1 MTLNEKKIQKGIA
14 MNKMN
19 QIKNNIGNVSYQ
31 LERRKNLFEE
41 YTIHFDDYESEEP
54 KKSKKKEKKQI
65 KIEKKKDIMKDI
77 LKPIKSTKKK
87 IIIEEVESNE
97 SESKES
103 ESNKSDKS
111 DDKQTGGG
119 MNENKT
125 MKKLFITAN
134 LKPETKKNELI
145 L

>member
-1 MTLNEKKIQKGIA
+1 MTLNENKIQKGIA

-31 LERRKNLFEE
+31 SERRKNLFEE
-41 YTIHFDDYESEEP
+41 YTIHFDDYEPEEP
-54 KKSKKKEKKQI
+54 KKKQKKGKKQI

-97 SESKES
+97 S
-103 ESNKSDKS
+103 DKS

-119 MNENKT
+119 INEKKT
-125 MKKLFITAN
+125 VKKIFITAD
-134 LKPETKKNELI
+134 LKPEAKRNELI

>member
-31 LERRKNLFEE
+31 SERRKNLFEE
-41 YTIHFDDYESEEP
+41 YTIHFDDYEPEEP
-54 KKSKKKEKKQI
+54 KKKQKKGKKQI

-97 SESKES
+97 S
-103 ESNKSDKS
+103 DKS

-119 MNENKT
+119 INEKKT
-125 MKKLFITAN
+125 VKKIFITAD
-134 LKPETKKNELI
+134 LKPEAKRNELI